1 MAFCP
6 HSGFLCRA
14 PLIGAAVVLVLAVAS
29 VAAAQ
34 DVSEEEMADFEQ
46 HVATASEHVDAG
58 EYREGIEQFEA
69 AIEIIDHPR
78 LSTAIADAYAQ
89 WGRCGSAEE
98 RYQQLLERDDVEGS
112 RRQNAEDA
120 LDEVVDQ
127 CIERAP
133 LEVRCSPEETDLSA
147 DDDELDEQLSC
158 GVAGDVPA
166 GEYQVTA
173 DAEGFESQ
181 VSTLVVEGETDNEFR
196 VELSPPEPDEVES
209 PPDEDPYSWLSM
221 AGWGAIGVG
230 AALGVAGGVSDYG
243 AAARTDQ
250 AAEARADHDFERLE
264 QIEADADS
272 ARTRTIA
279 LYGAGGLLV
288 ATGVAAQFIDVAALV
303 DDGDQANPY
312 SLEIGPTGVSATV
325 NW

>member
-6 HSGFLCRA
+6 HFGISCRA
-14 PLIGAAVVLVLAVAS
+14 ALFGAVLVLVVLAGS

-46 HVATASEHVDAG
+46 HVATASQHIDAG
-58 EYREGIEQFEA
+58 EYQEGIERFEA

-78 LSTAIADAYAQ
+78 LSSAVADAYAQ
-89 WGRCGSAEE
+89 WGRCSAAEE
-98 RYQQLLERDDVEGS
+98 RYRQLLERDDVDGN

-127 CIERAP
+127 CIELAP
-133 LEVRCSPEETDLSA
+133 LDVQCSPEETELST
-147 DDDELDEQLSC
+147 DDGELDGRLSC
-158 GVAGDVPA
+158 GFAGDVPA
-166 GEYQVTA
+166 GEYRVTA

-181 VSTLVVEGETDNEFR
+181 VSTLFVEGETDNEFH
-196 VELSPPEPDEVES
+196 VELSPPQPDEVE
-209 PPDEDPYSWLSM
+209 PPPEDDPYGWVSM

-243 AAARTDQ
+243 AAGRIDQ
-250 AAEARADHDFERLE
+250 AAEARAEHDFDRLE
-264 QIEADADS
+264 QIEADADT

-279 LYGAGGLLV
+279 LYGAGGLLI

-303 DDGDQANPY
+303 DDDDQANPY
-312 SLEIGPTGVSATV
+312 SLKIGPTGVSATV
-325 NW
+325 SW